1 MYRFTRKFGSRSP
14 ATRLT
19 GPFAVVCSLIV
30 AAGISVVLPP
40 PSLAQGDA
48 LPAGFATQSLLK
60 TTTTRDGEPIAYPA
74 GKPEI
79 ISVIGTIEPGG
90 RTPLHQH
97 PVPVYVYILEGEVEL
112 RSEGGEP
119 HRYMPGEAYIEAFN
133 RDHQLFNV
141 GSAPAKVLVVIAG
154 EAGSP
159 ATIARK

>member
-1 MYRFTRKFGSRSP
+1 MYRFTRKFSRRSP
-14 ATRLT
+14 SARLT
-19 GPFAVVCSLIV
+19 GVVFGLV
-30 AAGISVVLPP
+30 AAAGLSIALAPS
-40 PSLAQGDA
+40 SLAQDDS

-60 TTTTRDGEPIAYPA
+60 TTTTRDGEPIAYPT

-112 RSEGGEP
+112 RSEGGDS
-119 HRYMPGEAYIEAFN
+119 HRYNPGEAYIEAFN
-133 RDHQLFNV
+133 RNHQLFNV

-154 EAGSP
+154 EEGSP
-159 ATIARK
+159 ATVAAK